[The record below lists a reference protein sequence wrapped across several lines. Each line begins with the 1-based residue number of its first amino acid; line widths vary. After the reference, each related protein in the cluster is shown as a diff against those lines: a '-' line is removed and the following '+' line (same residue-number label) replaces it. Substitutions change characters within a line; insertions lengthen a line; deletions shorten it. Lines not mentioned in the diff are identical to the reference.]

1 MMSMVETGS
10 EPPRKGLRFKV
21 IVFIGIIVIVFTFVF
36 WYFVLPF
43 ILKYESLD
51 LFSYYWVANSRE
63 EIRQLVITF
72 INNGTQDLTINEV
85 WINEFLVNQTDWGA
99 YFDTTIQPE
108 YGTTVYVVPEDLTF
122 ESNRDY
128 NLTLVTSRKNRFNF
142 MLTVDEDNTKIEN
155 VTITGC
161 YFYHWPP
168 LSGNKVVGIEVKS
181 LGSTDVIIKRVWI
194 DGASFIIS
202 PPLWLDKFHDS
213 GDIEMSFPWER
224 GLTYTVSVETMA
236 GGVYG
241 IRATAD

>member
-1 MMSMVETGS
+1 MISMVETGS

-43 ILKYESLD
+43 ILKYERLD

-63 EIRQLVITF
+63 EIRQLVIIF

-85 WINEFLVNQTDWGA
+85 WINEFLVNQTDWEA
-99 YFDTTIQPE
+99 YFGTIQPE
-108 YGTTVYVVPEDLTF
+108 YGTTVYVAPEDLTF
-122 ESNRDY
+122 ENDRDY

-161 YFYHWPP
+161 YFYHRPP
-168 LSGNKVVGIEVKS
+168 LSKNKVVGIQVES
-181 LGSTDVIIKRVWI
+181 LGSTDVIIKKAWI
-194 DGASFIIS
+194 DGASFNVS
-202 PPLWLDKFHDS
+202 PRLWLHKFHSSD
-213 GDIEMSFPWER
+213 GIEISFPWKR
-224 GLTYTVSVETMA
+224 GSTYTVTVETVA
-236 GGVYG
+236 GSTYE